1 MPVTLSN
8 DEKKISEA
16 RNEIRR
22 QYYFHTDYNPSLD
35 EPSQR
40 QLI

>member
-8 DEKKISEA
+8 DEKKISLA
-16 RNEIRR
+16 RNEIRK
-22 QYYFHTDYNPSLD
+22 QYYFHADYNPQLD